1 MPAKTSYCLAIV
13 LALAACAPRP
23 PERQTLVGGQ
33 AVDLD
38 KLTPAEIAGTVQVIL
53 RGNEVVFQAP
63 PIQANKIIDLSQAGK
78 ELGLDLGKVER
89 IRVGY
94 LFGVLD
100 RPSGAI
106 RHFLLF
112 QSNFVAGANRYVSV
126 SLADGTQLPFTVAR
140 VPDPCIPN
148 CFPIIDALI
157 AEIADVTLRAQ
168 QASGLPLTIALDN
181 GHFIRTVGGPP
192 YVAGYLMAIDDYR
205 TRESAA
211 GR

>member
-1 MPAKTSYCLAIV
+1 ML
-13 LALAACAPRP
+13 
-23 PERQTLVGGQ
+23 GGQ
-33 AVDLD
+33 VVDFD
-38 KLTPAEIAGTVQVIL
+38 TLTPAEVAYQVQVIP

-63 PIQANKIIDLSQAGK
+63 AIQATKIVDLSAAGK
-78 ELGLDLGKVER
+78 DLGLTLGKVER

-100 RPSGAI
+100 SASGGM

-140 VPDPCIPN
+140 VPDPCVPN
-148 CFPIIDALI
+148 CFPIIDALV
-157 AEIADVTLRAQ
+157 AEIPDATLRAQ

-181 GHFIRTVGGPP
+181 GNFIRTAGSPP
-192 YVAGYLMAIDDYR
+192 YVAGYLLAIDEYR
-205 TRESAA
+205 QRTQR
-211 GR
+211 